1 MEIWKEIGSIPI
13 GEYETKIVFGE
24 ANGLKIEL
32 FNENHRVFLEF
43 GYIYSFRVL
52 EEGIVQSGIYDDEI
66 IKKFKENNFSSV
78 IYKVEQGI
86 YREQINKIS
95 LGFIDM
101 VEHEHYVIITQNY
114 NIDII
119 AKNKVDIKI
128 Q

>member
-1 MEIWKEIGSIPI
+1 MEKWKEIGLIPT
-13 GEYETKIVFGE
+13 GQYETKVIFGE
-24 ANGLKIEL
+24 ENGLKIEL
-32 FNENHRVFLEF
+32 FNEKHRVFLEF

-52 EEGIVQSGIYDDEI
+52 EEVIVQSGIYDDEV

-86 YREQINKIS
+86 YREQVNKIS

>member
-86 YREQINKIS
+86 
-95 LGFIDM
+95 
-101 VEHEHYVIITQNY
+101 
-114 NIDII
+114 
-119 AKNKVDIKI
+119 
-128 Q
+128 